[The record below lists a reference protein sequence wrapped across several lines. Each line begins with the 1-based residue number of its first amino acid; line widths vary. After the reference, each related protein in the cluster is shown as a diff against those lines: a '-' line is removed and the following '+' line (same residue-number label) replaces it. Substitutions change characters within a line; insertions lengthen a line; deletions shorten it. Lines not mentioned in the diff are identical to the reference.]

1 MTPAAEVRAVFRD
14 AGVRGWLHARPV
26 TGDGTRPT
34 AREVGVGA
42 HVPVVMAS
50 VYKVFVLVAYC
61 RAVDAGTIDPR
72 EPVVV
77 PVRRT
82 PGITGIS
89 ALADPVTMSWRDLVT
104 SMVTAS
110 DNAAA
115 DVVHTRVGRDRV
127 AALPAELGL
136 GGTRIRGG
144 TDDVFADLLADT
156 GTDDVAAAFG
166 VLADNDVPVETR
178 ALSPVY
184 GSSTTAA
191 DTTALLGL
199 LWRGELA
206 SDGSTAFARRVL
218 GAQIWPHRLRAG
230 FPAAARVAGKTGT
243 VGAVR
248 NEVGVVTYPGSTR
261 SPSPSTPTPRAATP
275 PSRGRTRRSGPPR
288 GSRCTRCAPPPSDP
302 GQPTGSHS
310 RAAAT
315 SAATPTDSVGSTTG
329 A

>member
-136 GGTRIRGG
+136 TGTRIRGG

-166 VLADNDVPVETR
+166 VLADNDVPVRTR

-191 DTTALLGL
+191 DSTALLGL

-248 NEVGVVTYPGSTR
+248 NEVGVVTYPGEHPVAVAVYTHAAR
-261 SPSPSTPTPRAATP
+261 SDAAVPRADAAI
-275 PSRGRTRRSGPPR
+275 G
-288 GSRCTRCAPPPSDP
+288 
-302 GQPTGSHS
+302 
-310 RAAAT
+310 AAARV
-315 SAATPTDSVGSTTG
+315 AVHALRAP
-329 A
+329 AL

>member
-127 AALPAELGL
+127 SALPAELGL

-144 TDDVFADLLADT
+144 TDDVFADLLAET
-156 GTDDVAAAFG
+156 GTDLSEVLKKTGANVVFNCTVPAAHHPVTLTALRHGCHVLEEKPLADSMAHAREMVAAA
-166 VLADNDVPVETR
+166 
-178 ALSPVY
+178 SK
-184 GSSTTAA
+184 
-191 DTTALLGL
+191 
-199 LWRGELA
+199 
-206 SDGSTAFARRVL
+206 ARR
-218 GAQIWPHRLRAG
+218 I
-230 FPAAARVAGKTGT
+230 F
-243 VGAVR
+243 AVIQ
-248 NEVGVVTYPGSTR
+248 N
-261 SPSPSTPTPRAATP
+261 
-275 PSRGRTRRSGPPR
+275 RG
-288 GSRCTRCAPPPSDP
+288 
-302 GQPTGSHS
+302 
-310 RAAAT
+310 
-315 SAATPTDSVGSTTG
+315 
-329 A
+329 

>member
-1 MTPAAEVRAVFRD
+1 MSPADEVRAVFRD

-26 TGDGTRPT
+26 SGDGPHHS
-34 AREVGVGA
+34 ARDVDAGA
-42 HVPVVMAS
+42 HAPVVMAS
-50 VYKVFVLVAYC
+50 VYKLFVLVAYC
-61 RAVDAGTIDPR
+61 REVDAGTVDPR

-77 PVRRT
+77 PVPRT
-82 PGITGIS
+82 PGPTGIS

-115 DVVHTRVGRDRV
+115 DVVHSRVGRDRV

-136 GGTRIRGG
+136 SGTRIRGG

-166 VLADNDVPVETR
+166 VLADNDVPVEVR

-184 GSSTTAA
+184 GSATTAA
-191 DTTALLGL
+191 DVTALLAL

-206 SDGSTAFARRVL
+206 SEVSTAFARRLL

-230 FPAAARVAGKTGT
+230 FPAPTQVAGKTGT

-248 NEVGVVTYPGSTR
+248 NDVGVVTYPGEHPVAVAVFTHSAR
-261 SPSPSTPTPRAATP
+261 SDTTVPRADAAI
-275 PSRGRTRRSGPPR
+275 G
-288 GSRCTRCAPPPSDP
+288 
-302 GQPTGSHS
+302 
-310 RAAAT
+310 AAARV
-315 SAATPTDSVGSTTG
+315 AVHALRAP
-329 A
+329 AL